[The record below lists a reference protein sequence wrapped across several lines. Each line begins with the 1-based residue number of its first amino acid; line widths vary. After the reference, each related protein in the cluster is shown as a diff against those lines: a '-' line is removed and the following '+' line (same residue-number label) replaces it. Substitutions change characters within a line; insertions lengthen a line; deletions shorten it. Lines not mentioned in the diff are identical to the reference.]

1 MISRTYGTVPFNN
14 TTSKSCHR
22 AVASEWTWRPSASR
36 LLIGLIMAAT
46 PPFGLA
52 KCCILTCIA
61 LLAAVPTATC
71 IEWGRLPGECGKIT
85 ASHRAHIILACASNT
100 CQRTGTWQQ
109 SYSRHHASVLLGTAP
124 QKYIAVEGEPSGG
137 LADNLAV
144 ITSMLYV
151 AIITGRALL
160 INEQH
165 RPWTAAYDM
174 PNIDWIYS
182 R

>member
-1 MISRTYGTVPFNN
+1 MRG
-14 TTSKSCHR
+14 
-22 AVASEWTWRPSASR
+22 
-36 LLIGLIMAAT
+36 GLHQSGSTMAAA

-52 KCCILTCIA
+52 KCCIVTYIA
-61 LLAAVPTATC
+61 LLAAVPSASC

-85 ASHRAHIILACASNT
+85 ANRCAHIIPFAANNT
-100 CQRTGTWQQ
+100 LHRTGTWQQ

-124 QKYIAVEGEPSGG
+124 QKYLAVEGEPTGG
-137 LADNLAV
+137 LADNLAI

-160 INEQH
+160 INEH

-174 PNIDWIYS
+174 PNIDWSYS